1 MAADGA
7 ARGTATRA
15 RTLLAAALRPRDAAR
30 LRGSLESLGYG
41 MDEAAD
47 GVAAVE
53 IARNAGPDFYAAILV
68 DPDAPA
74 AGAGLVARLRA
85 LPGFEA
91 APIVGLVA
99 NAGFGGD
106 GCAVRLERSFD
117 AAALAG
123 ALTRIEACA
132 PARVGAPAAVTA
144 AAAPAAA
151 PAPAPAAAPAPAP
164 ASQSVG
170 PIDLS
175 LLTRVDVGSLETM
188 LGDRGFISKL
198 LAQFRA
204 SEGGVADALDAA
216 VSAGDLA
223 ETRRLAHRVKG
234 VAGNLRVA
242 SAFELAV
249 ALEKA
254 ASAPDAAASAA
265 LPDLARRLT
274 EALRAVFAEID
285 AARRENA
292 ATRPAPA
299 AAPQGASSIARRL
312 DDFITLLRQQDLAA
326 EDVWA
331 DLAGTVRARD
341 PEAARLLDLA
351 VDALRYDEAR
361 RIALRLF
368 DEVTG

>member
-7 ARGTATRA
+7 ARVTETRA

-30 LRGSLESLGYG
+30 LRVSLESLGYG

-47 GVAAVE
+47 GVEAVE
-53 IARNAGPDFYAAILV
+53 IARSAGPEFYAAILV
-68 DPDAPA
+68 DPDAPT
-74 AGAGLVARLRA
+74 AGGSLVTRLRA
-85 LPGFEA
+85 LPGFET

-99 NAGFGGD
+99 NAGIACD

-117 AAALAG
+117 SAALAG
-123 ALTRIEACA
+123 ALTAIETRAS
-132 PARVGAPAAVTA
+132 
-144 AAAPAAA
+144 APAAA
-151 PAPAPAAAPAPAP
+151 KPAPAPTPAPQGA
-164 ASQSVG
+164 G

-175 LLTRVDVGSLETM
+175 LLTRVDVDSLETM
-188 LGDRGFISKL
+188 LGDTGFISKL
-198 LAQFRA
+198 LAQFRT
-204 SEGGVADALDAA
+204 SEGGVADAIDAA
-216 VSAGDLA
+216 VAAGDLA

-242 SAFELAV
+242 SAYELAI

-254 ASAPDAAASAA
+254 ACAPDAASSVV

-285 AARRENA
+285 AARRESA
-292 ATRPAPA
+292 AIEPGPTAGA
-299 AAPQGASSIARRL
+299 QGASSIARRL

-326 EDVWA
+326 EDIWA

-341 PEAARLLDLA
+341 PEATRLIDLA
-351 VDALRYDEAR
+351 LDALRYDEAR